1 MKEQVLFLPFLKKPK
16 MEESV
21 KSCQE
26 ELSALKKEYED
37 FVYIVSHDI
46 KTPMRAISNITT
58 WIEDDLGSDVNPDIL
73 NNFALLKNRVGRLEK
88 MLNAL
93 LELSRINRT
102 EMELYEVNFPKLVEE
117 CIASLDYEQNVKFQ
131 VEYHLDNESCITVGK
146 KLNKVIFNILDNAV
160 RFHDKEIKNIYVDV
174 SENESEYEIKIS
186 DDGPGIAEE
195 VRDKIFAIFYTV
207 NSKDVFDSTGA
218 GLTISS
224 KIVEY
229 VGGKIQYTPGRDKG
243 SISQINWPK
252 IISLKN

>member
-1 MKEQVLFLPFLKKPK
+1 

-21 KSCQE
+21 RSCQE

-58 WIEDDLGSDVNPDIL
+58 WIEDDLGPDADVDIL
-73 NNFALLKNRVGRLEK
+73 SNFTLLKNRVGRLEN

-93 LELSRINRT
+93 LELSRVNRT
-102 EMELYEVNFPKLVEE
+102 EMELYEVNFPMLVEE
-117 CIASLDYEQNVKFQ
+117 CISSLDNVVNVKFHIN
-131 VEYHLDNESCITVGK
+131 YNLSNENCITLGK
-146 KLNKVIFNILDNAV
+146 KLNKVVFNLLDNAV
-160 RFHDKEIKNIYVDV
+160 RFHDKEIKNVFVDV
-174 SENESEYEIKIS
+174 TENENDYEIKIS

-195 VRDKIFAIFYTV
+195 VRNKIFAIFYTV
-207 NSKDVFDSTGA
+207 NSKDVLDSTGA

-224 KIVEY
+224 KIVEM
-229 VGGKIQYTPGRDKG
+229 VGGKIQCTAGINNG
-243 SISQINWPK
+243 SIFQINWPK